1 MQLELPKIL
10 AMSLL
15 RQPLKR
21 MVQLAILLL
30 CVGFVSGVL
39 AESTQSESNQK
50 DTEKKLAKVQQKIRN
65 SQQSLE
71 KKRGELGGLEKLL
84 RESEQ
89 NIGNLNQKL
98 IATEASLKQS
108 QQKISGLQKEED
120 ILQAQLSKHHKILYA
135 QIRSEHQYG
144 GQQKLKLLLNQQE
157 PEKLGRNLVYY
168 DYLHRARLGEIE
180 QATQVLKSVNKV
192 QVEIRKAEQLGKQA
206 KLDLLSEKQALE
218 NAQKQRENAISALN
232 LNVSSEKEKL
242 ANLEDNEKQ
251 LKGLIEK
258 LRAALA
264 DIPVVIE
271 GKGFGKLKGQLY
283 WPVVGMPS
291 NKFGQKR
298 NSARSI
304 TNWQGVFIPST
315 EGNNIRSI
323 YHGRIAFAEWMRGLG
338 LLIIV
343 DHGDGYMSLYGHNQ
357 SLYKQVGEWVKAGD
371 RIAAVG
377 SSGGN
382 INPGLYFEI
391 RKQGSPI
398 NPAKWCTKEAAT
410 RRAAAN

>member
-1 MQLELPKIL
+1 MLPESPKSSPRLSPRRLLMRGIFL
-10 AMSLL
+10 VSLL
-15 RQPLKR
+15 MS
-21 MVQLAILLL
+21 MVLVGLA
-30 CVGFVSGVL
+30 F
-39 AESTQSESNQK
+39 AEPSQK
-50 DTEKKLAKVQQKIRN
+50 DAEKKLAKIQQQIRN

-71 KKRGELGGLEKLL
+71 QQRGELGGLEKQL

-89 NIGNLNQKL
+89 SIGHLNHNLNV
-98 IATEASLKQS
+98 TEADLKES
-108 QQKISGLQKEED
+108 QQKISELQQKEKE
-120 ILQAQLSKHHKILYA
+120 LQAQLSKHHKILYT
-135 QIRSEHQYG
+135 QIVSEYQYG

-157 PEKLGRNLVYY
+157 PEKLGRNLIYY
-168 DYLHRARLGEIE
+168 DYLHRARLDEIDK
-180 QATQVLKSVNKV
+180 ATQVLMSVNHV
-192 QVEIRKAEQLGKQA
+192 QDEIRQVEALAKQS
-206 KLDLLSEKQALE
+206 KLNLLSEKQALE
-218 NAQKQRENAISALN
+218 KAQNKRKTAIGALN
-232 LNVSSEKEKL
+232 NNVSSEKEKL
-242 ANLEDNEKQ
+242 ASLEGNEKQ

-264 DIPVVIE
+264 DIPVVVD
-271 GKGFGKLKGQLY
+271 GKSFGQLKGKLY
-283 WPVVGMPS
+283 WPVVGQPT

-298 NSARSI
+298 NAARNI
-304 TNWQGVFIPST
+304 TNWQGVFIPSN

-323 YHGRIAFAEWMRGLG
+323 YHGRVAFAEWMRGLG

-357 SLYKQVGEWVKAGD
+357 SLFKQVGEWVKAGD

-398 NPAKWCTKEAAT
+398 NPAKWCAKSAAS
-410 RRAAAN
+410 RRAASG

>member
-1 MQLELPKIL
+1 MQLELPKISAL
-10 AMSLL
+10 PLFQ
-15 RQPLKR
+15 QPLKR

-157 PEKLGRNLVYY
+157 PDKLGRNLVYY

-180 QATQVLKSVNKV
+180 QATHCLLYTSPSP
-192 QVEIRKAEQLGKQA
+192 R
-206 KLDLLSEKQALE
+206 DLSTS
-218 NAQKQRENAISALN
+218 R
-232 LNVSSEKEKL
+232 
-242 ANLEDNEKQ
+242 
-251 LKGLIEK
+251 
-258 LRAALA
+258 
-264 DIPVVIE
+264 
-271 GKGFGKLKGQLY
+271 
-283 WPVVGMPS
+283 MPS
-291 NKFGQKR
+291 
-298 NSARSI
+298 SA
-304 TNWQGVFIPST
+304 
-315 EGNNIRSI
+315 
-323 YHGRIAFAEWMRGLG
+323 
-338 LLIIV
+338 
-343 DHGDGYMSLYGHNQ
+343 
-357 SLYKQVGEWVKAGD
+357 
-371 RIAAVG
+371 
-377 SSGGN
+377 
-382 INPGLYFEI
+382 
-391 RKQGSPI
+391 
-398 NPAKWCTKEAAT
+398 
-410 RRAAAN
+410 

>member
-1 MQLELPKIL
+1 MLPKLPKNLQKRIT
-10 AMSLL
+10 LL
-15 RQPLKR
+15 GL
-21 MVQLAILLL
+21 LLL
-30 CVGFVSGVL
+30 CVGLVGVVF
-39 AESTQSESNQK
+39 AEPTQKE
-50 DTEKKLAKVQQKIRN
+50 TEKKLAKVQQQIRN

-71 KKRGELGGLEKLL
+71 KQRGELGGLEKQL

-89 NIGNLNQKL
+89 SIGNLNQKL
-98 IATEASLKQS
+98 NATEADLKQS
-108 QQKISGLQKEED
+108 QQNISELQKEEEK
-120 ILQAQLSKHHKILYA
+120 LQSQLSKHHKILYA
-135 QIRSEHQYG
+135 QILSEYQYG

-157 PEKLGRNLVYY
+157 PEKLGRNLIYY
-168 DYLHRARLGEIE
+168 DYLHRARLEEIE
-180 QATQVLKSVNKV
+180 QATQVLKSVNHV
-192 QVEIRKAEQLGKQA
+192 QDEIRQAEALA
-206 KLDLLSEKQALE
+206 KKSKSNILSEKQALE
-218 NAQKQRENAISALN
+218 KAQNQRKTAIGALN
-232 LNVSSEKEKL
+232 NNVSSEKEKL
-242 ANLEDNEKQ
+242 ANLEGNEKQ

-264 DIPVVIE
+264 DIPVVVD
-271 GKGFGKLKGQLY
+271 GKGFGKLKGKLY
-283 WPVVGMPS
+283 WPVVGKPS

-298 NSARSI
+298 NSARSN
-304 TNWQGVFIPST
+304 TNWQGVFIPSS

-357 SLYKQVGEWVKAGD
+357 SLFKQVGEWVNAGE

-398 NPAKWCTKEAAT
+398 NPAKWCAKLAAS
-410 RRAAAN
+410 RRAEAN

>member
-1 MQLELPKIL
+1 MRQLLQRTIQFGLP
-10 AMSLL
+10 
-15 RQPLKR
+15 
-21 MVQLAILLL
+21 LL
-30 CVGFVSGVL
+30 CAALVGVVA
-39 AESTQSESNQK
+39 AEPTQK
-50 DTEKKLAKVQQKIRN
+50 DAEKKLAKLQQQIN
-65 SQQSLE
+65 TSQQSLE
-71 KKRGELGGLEKLL
+71 KQRGELGSLEKKL

-89 NIGNLNQKL
+89 SIGNLNQKL
-98 IATEASLKQS
+98 ITTETNLKQS
-108 QQKISGLQKEED
+108 QQKISELQKEEAT
-120 ILQAQLSKHHKILYA
+120 LQTQLSKHHNILYA
-135 QIRSEHQYG
+135 QIRSEYQYG

-157 PEKLGRNLVYY
+157 PEKLGRNLIYY
-168 DYLHRARLGEIE
+168 DYLHRARLEEIE
-180 QATQVLKSVNKV
+180 QATQVLMSVNQV
-192 QVEIRKAEQLGKQA
+192 QDEIRAAEALGKQA
-206 KLDLLSEKQALE
+206 KLNLLSEKQALE
-218 NAQKQRENAISALN
+218 NAQNQRKTAIKALN
-232 LNVSSEKEKL
+232 NNVSSEKEKL
-242 ANLEDNEKQ
+242 AGLEGDEKQ

-258 LRAALA
+258 LREALA
-264 DIPVVIE
+264 DIPVVVE
-271 GKGFGKLKGQLY
+271 GDGFGKLKGKLY
-283 WPVVGMPS
+283 WPVVGKPS

-298 NSARSI
+298 NTARSN

-323 YHGRIAFAEWMRGLG
+323 HHGRIAFAEWMRGLG

-357 SLYKQVGEWVKAGD
+357 SLFKQVGEWVKAGD

-398 NPAKWCTKEAAT
+398 NPAKWCTKAAAS

>member
-1 MQLELPKIL
+1 MALIGVVFTGLLNLSPLKKIL
-10 AMSLL
+10 
-15 RQPLKR
+15 R
-21 MVQLAILLL
+21 
-30 CVGFVSGVL
+30 
-39 AESTQSESNQK
+39 
-50 DTEKKLAKVQQKIRN
+50 KKLAKVQQQIRN

-71 KKRGELGGLEKLL
+71 KQRGELGSLEKQL

-89 NIGNLNQKL
+89 SIGNLNQKL
-98 IATEASLKQS
+98 IATEADLKLS
-108 QQKISGLQKEED
+108 QQKISELQIEED
-120 ILQAQLSKHHKILYA
+120 NLQTQLSKHHKILYA
-135 QIRSEHQYG
+135 QIRSEYRYG

-157 PEKLGRNLVYY
+157 PEKLGRNLIYY

-180 QATQVLKSVNKV
+180 EATQVLMSVNQV
-192 QVEIRKAEQLGKQA
+192 QDDIREAEALGKQA
-206 KLDLLSEKQALE
+206 KLNLLSEKQALE
-218 NAQKQRENAISALN
+218 KAQKQRKTAIGALN
-232 LNVSSEKEKL
+232 SNVSSEKEKL
-242 ANLEDNEKQ
+242 ASLEGNEKQ

-264 DIPVVIE
+264 DIPVVVD
-271 GKGFGKLKGQLY
+271 GKGFGKLKGKLY
-283 WPVVGMPS
+283 WPVVGKPS

-298 NSARSI
+298 NSARSN

-357 SLYKQVGEWVKAGD
+357 SLFKQVGEWVKAGD

-377 SSGGN
+377 SSGGH

-398 NPAKWCTKEAAT
+398 NPAKWCTKLAAS
-410 RRAAAN
+410 RRAATN

>member
-1 MQLELPKIL
+1 MLSKNPKPSSKPLYKHIT
-10 AMSLL
+10 LL
-15 RQPLKR
+15 G
-21 MVQLAILLL
+21 ILL
-30 CVGFVSGVL
+30 CVGFMGAAF
-39 AESTQSESNQK
+39 AEPTQK
-50 DTEKKLAKVQQKIRN
+50 DTEKKLAKIQQQIRN
-65 SQQSLE
+65 SQKSLE
-71 KKRGELGGLEKLL
+71 KQRGELGNLEKQL

-89 NIGNLNQKL
+89 SIGSLNQKL
-98 IATEASLKQS
+98 KATEADLKQS
-108 QQKISGLQKEED
+108 QQKISELQNEENK
-120 ILQAQLSKHHKILYA
+120 LQTQLSKHHKILYA
-135 QIRSEHQYG
+135 QILSEYQYG

-157 PEKLGRNLVYY
+157 PEKLGRNLIYY

-180 QATQVLKSVNKV
+180 QATQVLKSVNHV
-192 QVEIRKAEQLGKQA
+192 QDEIRQAEALTKQS
-206 KLDLLSEKQALE
+206 KLNLLSEKQALE
-218 NAQKQRENAISALN
+218 KAQNQRKTAITALN
-232 LNVSSEKEKL
+232 NNVSSEKEKL
-242 ANLEDNEKQ
+242 ASLENNEKQ

-264 DIPVVIE
+264 DTPVVVDGE
-271 GKGFGKLKGQLY
+271 GFGKLKGKLY
-283 WPVVGMPS
+283 WPVVGKPS

-298 NSARSI
+298 NSARSN

-323 YHGRIAFAEWMRGLG
+323 YHGRVAFAEWMRGLG

-357 SLYKQVGEWVKAGD
+357 SLFKQVGEWVKAGD

-382 INPGLYFEI
+382 VKPGLYFEI
-391 RKQGSPI
+391 RQQGSPI
-398 NPAKWCTKEAAT
+398 NPAKWCAKSAAS